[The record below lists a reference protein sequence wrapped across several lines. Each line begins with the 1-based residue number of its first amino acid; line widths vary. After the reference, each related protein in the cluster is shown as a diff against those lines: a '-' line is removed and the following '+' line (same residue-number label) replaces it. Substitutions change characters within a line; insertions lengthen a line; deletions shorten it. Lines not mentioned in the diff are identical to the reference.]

1 MHTTVEQQLTDSKL
15 ALLYLATQ
23 ELNAAFSVDDVIQ
36 RTLRATVRIT
46 GASRGSFVLVNGDV
60 DSARGWLLD
69 GANLSMMEKQTTALI
84 LQEGLAGWVQQHH
97 RPALITDTAT
107 DRRWLSHNHQ
117 DKALAAHSAIA
128 VPLMAN
134 DTLMGILT
142 LSHIE
147 AAYFSDTDLH
157 LTASIAEQAA
167 TAILKIRLY
176 QKEKQ
181 ERLLADT
188 IAGFVQ
194 QLHNIP
200 ALKTLL
206 NSAFEY
212 FARILSFDYAIIFLW
227 EKDYLTVAG
236 AYGVNPTAGIETMSV
251 ELYQNDFARLLV
263 VDGQPL
269 RTADLQREDSWFRD
283 VSDCCAGHG
292 WMGIPLVAGERQLGI
307 VTFAASTFDAYSAAD
322 ERAAVSLGRQV
333 ALAINDFR
341 LLRRLQ
347 DIEKRYTSLFEESSD
362 CLLIVRPD
370 GEIRDANRKACQI
383 FRRPKDVIVGSH
395 VALLDGK
402 LQETLTRHASALKPG
417 KTITEEVTIK
427 DAYGQPVALEMTARY
442 IDLDG
447 ERVIQWTGY
456 DVTVKQ
462 QLAAMRQ
469 DLTNMIVHDLR
480 GPTGTLIGAVQMLEM
495 LIHDIADADV
505 RDELLEVISLA
516 NRSGQYLR
524 DLIDSVLDLSKLERG
539 TLPLNIAPVS
549 LDSLFAA
556 VKDQTLPQAEFK
568 EITLTFP
575 ENTGKTVN
583 LDRNVIR
590 RVLVNLVD
598 NAIKYTP
605 ANGNVTVTVETE
617 YGHHIFVVSD
627 DGPGIAPDSQMRI
640 FDKFT
645 RATADA
651 TIQGVGL
658 GLAFCKLAVEAHGG
672 EIWLESEVG
681 QGSHFY
687 FSIPDDLSPAGETG

>member
-1 MHTTVEQQLTDSKL
+1 MEQQLTDSKL

-36 RTLRATVRIT
+36 HTLRATVRIT
-46 GASRGSFVLVNGDV
+46 GASRGSFVLVNGDI

-69 GANLSMMEKQTTALI
+69 GANLSVMETQTTALI
-84 LQEGLAGWVQQHH
+84 LREGLAGWVQQHH
-97 RPALITDTAT
+97 RPALIADTTA
-107 DRRWLSHNHQ
+107 DKRWLSHNNHRG
-117 DKALAAHSAIA
+117 KTVAAHSAIA

-134 DTLMGILT
+134 NVLIGILT
-142 LSHIE
+142 LSHVE

-194 QLHNIP
+194 QLHNVP
-200 ALKTLL
+200 TLDALL
-206 NSAFEY
+206 NSAFKH
-212 FARILSFDYAIIFLW
+212 FARILPFDHAVIFLW

-236 AYGVNPTAGIETMSV
+236 TYGVNPTSGVETLSV
-251 ELYQNDFARLLV
+251 ELYQNDFARPLV
-263 VDGQPL
+263 VDGQPV
-269 RTADLQREDSWFRD
+269 RTADLQREDSWFKD
-283 VSDCCAGHG
+283 VSDCCSGHG

-307 VTFAASTFDAYSAAD
+307 VTFASDTFDIYSAAD
-322 ERAAVSLGRQV
+322 ERAAMSLGRQV

-395 VALLDGK
+395 VALLDSV
-402 LQETLTRHASALKPG
+402 LQEALTRHASALKPG

-427 DAYGQPVALEMTARY
+427 DAYGHPVALEITARY

-462 QLAAMRQ
+462 QMAAMRQ

-495 LIHDIADADV
+495 LIHEITDADV
-505 RDELLEVISLA
+505 RAELLEIISLA

-524 DLIDSVLDLSKLERG
+524 DLIDSVLDLSKLEQG
-539 TLPLNIAPVS
+539 TLPLNIAPVP
-549 LDSLFAA
+549 LDALFAA

-568 EITLTFP
+568 EISLTFP
-575 ENTGKTVN
+575 NGIKETVN
-583 LDRNVIR
+583 LDRNIIR

-605 ANGNVTVTVETE
+605 AGGKVTVSVEK
-617 YGHHIFVVSD
+617 GDGQQIFIVSD
-627 DGPGIAPDSQMRI
+627 NGPGIASDSQMRI

-681 QGSHFY
+681 QGSRFY
-687 FSIPDDLSPAGETG
+687 FSIPDNLSPVGAAG